1 MIGLSS
7 IEKIIIKALEE
18 KKIFIGYYM
27 LCRYLNGK
35 GYKRHGCNAGYKRPF
50 TNGRDRLHPCPILCP
65 NSTIYYSKV
74 RYWCKKLEKEKK
86 IFLEKK
92 LHKDSKNLK
101 SETKA
106 HKLDLFVFVCLNEDI
121 FKAFLLK
128 NTLEGWILN

>member
-1 MIGLSS
+1 MN
-7 IEKIIIKALEE
+7 IELQIIKAVEE

-35 GYKRHGCNAGYKRPF
+35 GYKRHGCNAGYDKSIG
-50 TNGRDRLHPCPILCP
+50 TNGRDRLHPCAILCP
-65 NSTIYYSKV
+65 NSTIYYSRV
-74 RYWCKKLEKEKK
+74 RYWCKKLEKKKK

-92 LHKDSKNLK
+92 LYKDSKNPN

-106 HKLDLFVFVCLNEDI
+106 HKLDLFIFVCLNEDI
-121 FKAFLLK
+121 FKDFLLK